1 MKKFSSKFIASSV
14 LAVLVASAMA
24 VSAAAVGA
32 DYRES
37 PADRPAY
44 TPPATQTVTGDTSGN
59 TDKTDDK
66 TEDEKTDESTG
77 ANVVDEEAVKDAIA
91 NGTVIDVVVADGKAL
106 VQEAAIGEIAK
117 GDKPVT
123 FKVADDASGFDCY
136 ITIDPKSITKVQAI
150 NLAMNI
156 QVVEEGTLG
165 EGVMITPAQ
174 KGDFGMTLYVTIEA
188 GAFANIDLAK
198 ANLYYISDAL
208 EITLIPNGFTVNA
221 DKSVT
226 VGIPH
231 ASAYVITDVDLIAL
245 ASGLDVD
252 INIDDDDDD
261 DDDDVIIS
269 DDDDTEGKDDTVVVN
284 PGSAEGTDANPV
296 TGTTLALGSLAVFA
310 AAAVATSK
318 KRK

>member
-1 MKKFSSKFIASSV
+1 MKKFSSKFIASTV
-14 LAVLVASAMA
+14 LAAIVASAMA
-24 VSAAAVGA
+24 VSAAAAGS
-32 DYRES
+32 DYRTPPTS
-37 PADRPAY
+37 IPVY
-44 TPPATQTVTGDTSGN
+44 TPPSTTTVTGDTSGS

-66 TEDEKTDESTG
+66 TEEEKTDESTG

-91 NGTVIDVVVADGKAL
+91 NGTVIDVVVVDGKAMI
-106 VQEAAIGEIAK
+106 QEAAIGEIAK

-136 ITIDPKSITKVQAI
+136 ITIDPKSITTVQAI

-156 QVVEEGTLG
+156 QLVDQGPLG

-174 KGDFGMTLYVTIEA
+174 KGDFGMTLNVTIEA
-188 GAFANIDLAK
+188 GAFANINLAK
-198 ANLYYISDAL
+198 ANLYYVSDDAKV
-208 EITLIPNGFTVNA
+208 TLIKNGFTVNK
-221 DKSVT
+221 DGSVT
-226 VGIPH
+226 TGLSH

>member
-24 VSAAAVGA
+24 VSSAAIGA
-32 DYRES
+32 DYL
-37 PADRPAY
+37 RPPVY
-44 TPPATQTVTGDTSGN
+44 NPPAGGTSSGDTSGG
-59 TDKTDDK
+59 TDTPGADDSG
-66 TEDEKTDESTG
+66 DEKTDESTG
-77 ANVVDEEAVKDAIA
+77 VNVVDEEAVKDAIA
-91 NGTVIDVVVADGKAL
+91 KGTVIDVVVVDGKAV

-136 ITIDPKSITKVQAI
+136 ITIDPKSITTVQAI

-156 QVVEEGTLG
+156 QVVDQGPLG

-198 ANLYYISDAL
+198 ANLYYISDDAAV
-208 EITLIPNGFTVNA
+208 TLIKNGFTVNN
-221 DKSVT
+221 DGSVT
-226 VGIPH
+226 AGLSH

-245 ASGLDVD
+245 AESLD
-252 INIDDDDDD
+252 IDLGDDDDD
-261 DDDDVIIS
+261 DDDDVIIGD
-269 DDDDTEGKDDTVVVN
+269 DDDDTAGKDDTVVVN